1 MEKFIELAYLEAK
14 KAFSE
19 NEVPIG
25 CVIVKNGVV
34 LAATHNMKEQSNDAT
49 NHAEI
54 LAIKLAS
61 EKIGDWRLDDCVLY
75 TTVKPCLMCLGA
87 IKESRISEVV
97 YCVESNL
104 DKKYYKKVLIKKSES
119 ICEKSLYLLKTF
131 FEKRRKK

>member
-1 MEKFIELAYLEAK
+1 
-14 KAFSE
+14 
-19 NEVPIG
+19 
-25 CVIVKNGVV
+25 
-34 LAATHNMKEQSNDAT
+34 MKEQSNDAT